1 MSFSVR
7 PWKRKRTLLENLAG
21 SRSAEPDANNI
32 GVSTDMYDSA
42 ESRSFHTTMSL
53 EDAQELVDDWAMVQP
68 LEQRKQLAITSFV
81 TYRRRQKMSILDAAQ
96 EAASVTGFGER
107 TIRRYW
113 NEKIAYLP
121 CALLMN
127 YGATQDQR

>member
-1 MSFSVR
+1 MTGF
-7 PWKRKRTLLENLAG
+7 
-21 SRSAEPDANNI
+21 
-32 GVSTDMYDSA
+32 
-42 ESRSFHTTMSL
+42 
-53 EDAQELVDDWAMVQP
+53 QP
-68 LEQRKQLAITSFV
+68 LKQRNQLAITFFV